1 MGVLGGG
8 GGGKREFW
16 GSDSGNWERG
26 GTLGDRMGRLVAGGQ
41 QGTLGIRMGDCRGM
55 RDQRNQTGG
64 PWGSE
69 WRRHRGEGWKRTIV
83 IRMGELEWGGG
94 GRG

>member
-1 MGVLGGG
+1 MGVLGGR
-8 GGGKREFW
+8 GGKRGFW
-16 GSDSGNWERG
+16 GSDRGDWERG
-26 GTLGDRMGRLVAGGQ
+26 DSRGQNGETGGGGQ

>member
-8 GGGKREFW
+8 GRG
-16 GSDSGNWERG
+16 DSGGQIEGTGKG
-26 GTLGDRMGRLVAGGQ
+26 GTLGDRMGRLVAGVQ